1 MSRTY
6 RIVIVAVLM
15 LGAAGGYWKL
25 LLAPKRERA
34 ASLAKELTLQEAKAA
49 QAQATLGSYRQ
60 AKDSYRTN
68 FSTLVALGKAVPADD
83 DTRSLVVQLDAG
95 AKRSGVDFDNIDVNF
110 GGVAAPTSA
119 SPTASTPGAGK
130 TVPGAIGAGSFSV
143 MPFTLSFTGEFD
155 GLANFFSRLE
165 RFVTVDGDRIAVN
178 GRLLRIESLTLQPAD
193 TGWPGVAASIGAVSY
208 IVPKGAAQA
217 GGAATP
223 ASPGTGTSTS
233 ASSTTTASAPSTS
246 AGDLR

>member
-6 RIVIVAVLM
+6 RIVIVAVLA
-15 LGAAGGYWKL
+15 LGAVGGYWKL

-60 AKDSYRTN
+60 AKDAYRTN

-83 DTRSLVVQLDAG
+83 DTRSLVVQLDAS

-110 GGVAAPTSA
+110 SGAAATSA
-119 SPTASTPGAGK
+119 SPTASAPGAAK
-130 TVPGAIGAGSFSV
+130 TVPGAIGAGTFSV

-155 GLANFFSRLE
+155 GLGNFFSRLE

-193 TGWPGVAASIGAVSY
+193 TGWPGVAAQIGAVSY
-208 IVPKGAAQA
+208 IVPKEAA
-217 GGAATP
+217 GGATP